1 MKTVTLIARIL
12 LGLGFTVFGLVGLM
26 NLAPPPPDLPEKL
39 VAFTNGMMATG
50 YFFQFVKGTE
60 VICGLLLL
68 SGYFVP
74 LALVVLA
81 PILINII
88 LLHAFL
94 QPSGIAI
101 GLILGA
107 LEVYLAFFAEPYKH
121 TIKQLFRAKQGFIS

>member
-1 MKTVTLIARIL
+1 MKWMPLVARIL
-12 LGLGFTVFGLVGLM
+12 LGLSFTVFGLMGLL
-26 NLAPPPPDLPEKL
+26 NLAPPPQDLPEKL

-60 VICGLLLL
+60 VVCGLLLL

-81 PILINII
+81 PILINIL

-94 QPSGIAI
+94 QPSGIVI
-101 GLILGA
+101 GLVLA
-107 LEVYLAFFAEPYKH
+107 VLEAYLAFFAEPYRH
-121 TIKQLFRAKQGFIS
+121 TIKQLFRAK